1 MMRTPNRINRTL
13 VLLCVVLL
21 VQSCGFKLR
30 GDRDLSQRIASVH
43 LQGVSEHSDVGRLL
57 YSALRQ
63 SRVVL
68 HDDSKSAAA
77 VLNISRQQ
85 FNKRVISLDSLGR
98 ANQYELV
105 YELVYKML
113 NQDGSERLAEQKI
126 SLRREFLYDSNLVLA
141 KQEEENRLRQ
151 DMLAAAVDQLL
162 RNLYY
167 QLEQPAVTPTP

>member
-1 MMRTPNRINRTL
+1 MCTRGRIKSTL
-13 VLLCVVLL
+13 TLLCVVLF

-30 GDRDLSQRIASVH
+30 TDRDLSQRIASVH
-43 LQGVSEHSDVGRLL
+43 ILGISEYSDVGRLL

-63 SRVVL
+63 GRVAL
-68 HDDSKSAAA
+68 LDDSKAAAA

-85 FNKRVISLDSLGR
+85 FTKRVISLDSLGR

-141 KQEEENRLRQ
+141 KQEEETRLRQ
-151 DMLAAAVDQLL
+151 DMLAAAVDQLV